1 MSLRRVLLHRW
12 RWATFCLGQRHV
24 GFALPGILS
33 VLVMVGC
40 DSRPTTH
47 SPTAGKS
54 TPSSLTTNTPATT
67 GVPWLQDVSATAGFR
82 FLHDSGARGEYFMP
96 EHIGSGVAVLD
107 VDSDGLMDL
116 YCVQNGGLQAAS
128 KNQLFRQVRA
138 GVFTD
143 ASKDSGLDIA
153 GRGMGAIAG
162 DINNDGRPDIVV
174 TEFGATRVLIN
185 ETRPGQPPRFREI
198 TLECGVDNPRWA
210 TAASFI
216 DYDRDGWLDLVV
228 GNYVDYN
235 VTQGC
240 TDATGQPEYCG
251 PDRFAGTSARLF
263 RNLGESNGRGKT
275 LFRDVTLAAGLA
287 SPTGPALG
295 ILCVDMDGDR
305 WPDIFMA
312 DDGKPNRLF
321 MNQRNGTFREEAI
334 SRGLAYNAMGNTAG
348 NMGIAYGDIDDN
360 GWIDLF
366 ITHLAQEQHGFWIQD
381 QRGLFLDRI
390 AGLGLV
396 NPAWRGTGFGAA
408 LVDLDRDGALDLAWV
423 NGDIRRGQPSQP
435 TLEGLSATWTPY
447 AQRAQCVRGTGRGRF
462 EDISLRNPD
471 FTHRSSVGRGLAIV
485 DFDNDGAPDLVQTSI
500 GGPAQLFRNIC
511 PNPGHWLG
519 LRLIEPLR
527 GGRDAIGAEVAV
539 ETQTQTYRR
548 WLQPAASFLSSHDPR
563 IHVGLGNEAQYQRIR
578 VLWPDGSE
586 EIHTGGAVD
595 QFRVIRHGEG
605 VRP

>member
-1 MSLRRVLLHRW
+1 
-12 RWATFCLGQRHV
+12 
-24 GFALPGILS
+24 
-33 VLVMVGC
+33 
-40 DSRPTTH
+40 
-47 SPTAGKS
+47 
-54 TPSSLTTNTPATT
+54 
-67 GVPWLQDVSATAGFR
+67 
-82 FLHDSGARGEYFMP
+82 MP
-96 EHIGSGVAVLD
+96 EHIGSGIAVLD

-116 YCVQNGGLQAAS
+116 YCVQNGGVQSSA
-128 KNQLFRQVRA
+128 KNQLFRQVSN
-138 GVFTD
+138 GIFSD

-162 DINNDGRPDIVV
+162 DINNDGRPDVVV
-174 TEFGATRVLIN
+174 TEFGATRVFIN
-185 ETRPGQPPRFREI
+185 ETQTGQLPRFREI

-228 GNYVDYN
+228 GNYVDYGA
-235 VTQGC
+235 TQRC
-240 TDATGQPEYCG
+240 TDATGHPEYCG
-251 PDRFAGTSARLF
+251 PDRFPGTSARLF

-275 LFRDVTLAAGLA
+275 MFRDVTLAAGLA

-312 DDGKPNRLF
+312 DDGKPNRVF
-321 MNQRNGTFREEAI
+321 INRRNGTFREDAL

-348 NMGIAYGDIDDN
+348 NMGVAYGDVDGN
-360 GWIDLF
+360 GSLDLF

-390 AGLGLV
+390 AALGLA
-396 NPAWRGTGFGAA
+396 NPSWRGTGFGAA

-435 TLEGLSATWTPY
+435 ILEGLSAAWTPY
-447 AQRAQCVRGTGRGRF
+447 AQRAQCVRGSDRGRF
-462 EDISLRNPD
+462 EDISLLNPD
-471 FTHRSSVGRGLAIV
+471 FTRRSSVGRGLAIV
-485 DFDNDGAPDLVQTSI
+485 DYDNDGAPDLVQTST
-500 GGPAQLFRNIC
+500 GGPAQLFRNTC
-511 PNPGHWLG
+511 PTPGHWLVV
-519 LRLIEPLR
+519 RLIEPLR

-539 ETQTQTYRR
+539 ETRNRTHRR

-563 IHVGLGNEAQYQRIR
+563 LHFGLGNEAQYQRIR

-586 EIHTGGAVD
+586 EIHAGGAGD